1 MADDIE
7 IQKVDEDRQLVFG
20 WANVAIRKDGNQVVD
35 SQGDSIDAEDLE
47 DAAYLFNL
55 SFRKS
60 GEMHR
65 GDSKGDL
72 VESFVVTPAK
82 LKALGL
88 EGDALPLGWWVGFK
102 VHDKDVFAKVK
113 AGDYR
118 MFSIQGKA
126 KRVDIVTKA
135 DEDEIAKAEK
145 EMDDDID
152 AMEQAIAGLKRKKK
166 PKKKSEDADGE

>member
-1 MADDIE
+1 MADEME

-20 WANVAIRKDGNQVVD
+20 WANVAIRKDGQEVVD
-35 SQGDSIDAEDLE
+35 SQGDSIGPEDLE

-88 EGDALPLGWWVGFK
+88 DGDALPLGWWVGFK

-126 KRVDIVTKA
+126 KRIDVVTKA
-135 DEDEIAKAEK
+135 DDDIAKAEK

-152 AMEQAIAGLKRKKK
+152 AMEAAVAELKRKKK
-166 PKKKSEDADGE
+166 KKPKQDADGE

>member
-7 IQKVDEDRQLVFG
+7 IQKVDDDRQLVFG

-65 GDSKGDL
+65 GDAKGDL
-72 VESFVVTPAK
+72 VESFVVTPSK

-88 EGDALPLGWWVGFK
+88 DGDALPLGWWVGFK

-113 AGDYR
+113 TGDYR

-126 KRVDIVTKA
+126 KRVDLVAKAADDDDLAKA
-135 DEDEIAKAEK
+135 DAQ
-145 EMDDDID
+145 MDDDID
-152 AMEQAIAGLKRKKK
+152 AMEQAVAELKRKKK
-166 PKKKSEDADGE
+166 KKQDADGKA

>member
-1 MADDIE
+1 MADEME

-20 WANVAIRKDGNQVVD
+20 WANVAIRKDGQEVVD
-35 SQGDSIDAEDLE
+35 SQGDSIGPDDLE

-88 EGDALPLGWWVGFK
+88 DGDALPLGWWVGFK

-126 KRVDIVTKA
+126 KRVDVVTKA
-135 DEDEIAKAEK
+135 DDDIAKAEK

-152 AMEQAIAGLKRKKK
+152 AMEAAVAELKRKKK
-166 PKKKSEDADGE
+166 KKPKSDADGE

>member
-1 MADDIE
+1 MADEME
-7 IQKVDEDRQLVFG
+7 IQKIDDDRQLVFG

-126 KRVDIVTKA
+126 KRVDVVTKA
-135 DEDEIAKAEK
+135 DNPFKDDEDQ
-145 EMDDDID
+145 MDADMT
-152 AMEQAIAGLKRKKK
+152 AMEEAIAELKAKKK
-166 PKKKSEDADGE
+166 KKKVAAGGKP